1 MAALTASIATAAEEL
16 HGAREE
22 WDELALRRERPF
34 SAPAWPLAWW
44 ESLRPPGA
52 EMRIVLVRDGGEL
65 VGVLPLFCTGGHY
78 APLGGGTAPVE
89 PLAAPRRER
98 EVAEAA
104 VGALGQAQPRPAML
118 EVEAHRSSP
127 DWAALLAEAWGDGR
141 GAWCWAQS
149 HAPVPCVDLGQGF
162 DRWMAEKSSSF
173 RREAKRK
180 RRRLDEADA
189 SFRFATGESLERDVI
204 AFMRLH
210 RDRLAGQGGSSLGDE
225 GVERMLVAVGRELLA
240 VGRFR
245 LLCIDLGGEP
255 IAAQMLLSAG
265 RELSAW
271 NSGFEEAH
279 AKLSP
284 SMQCILE
291 ALRDGSERGER
302 TMSLGP
308 GGQDYKYRLADSED
322 SLDRHVLIPHGAS
335 YPLARARLM
344 PRQARGAI
352 GARLSPEAKRRLRGL
367 VRRRP

>member
-1 MAALTASIATAAEEL
+1 MTALTASIATTADEL
-16 HGAREE
+16 CGVREE
-22 WDELALRRERPF
+22 WDDLALQRERPF

-44 ESLRPPGA
+44 DSLRPSGA
-52 EMRIVLVRDGGEL
+52 EMRVVLVHDGDEL

-104 VGALGQAQPRPAML
+104 AGALERAQPRPTML
-118 EVEAHRSSP
+118 EVEAHGSSP
-127 DWAALLAEAWGDGR
+127 GWAVLLGEAWGDGR
-141 GAWCWAQS
+141 GAWRWQQS
-149 HAPVPCVDLGQGF
+149 NAPVPCVDLGQGL

-180 RRRLDEADA
+180 RRRLEEVDA
-189 SFRFATGESLERDVI
+189 SFRFASKESLERDVS

-210 RDRLAGQGGSSLGDE
+210 RDRLAGQGGSSLQDE
-225 GVERMLVAVGRELLA
+225 GVERMLVAVGRELLPL
-240 VGRFR
+240 GRFR
-245 LLCIDLGGEP
+245 LLCIDLDGEP

-265 RELSAW
+265 QELSAW
-271 NSGFEEAH
+271 NSGFDEAH

-322 SLDRHVLIPHGAS
+322 SLDRHVLIPHGSS
-335 YPLARARLM
+335 YPLARVRLM
-344 PRQARGAI
+344 PRQVRDALGR
-352 GARLSPEAKRRLRGL
+352 RLSPEAKRRIRGL
-367 VRRRP
+367 VRR